1 MVVQIVPNT
10 SLHTCR
16 HWRKLTMT
24 IAIMSATLMQHARSV
39 TNMLMPFEHMLCL
52 WALRFHFWV
61 AVLVVKVIHARAYH
75 ARIAADISWKFTSD
89 LSLSSML
96 ADSCR
101 LICMLQFKRIEEIE
115 GMPANTL
122 LDVLGILESVGDFA
136 TLTLKNATEQ
146 TKRSVVLRDNSN
158 RSIELTLWGSFAS
171 DPGDQ
176 LAQVRA
182 LLCWQ

>member
-1 MVVQIVPNT
+1 MVVT
-10 SLHTCR
+10 DSSLC
-16 HWRKLTMT
+16 
-24 IAIMSATLMQHARSV
+24 
-39 TNMLMPFEHMLCL
+39 
-52 WALRFHFWV
+52 WALRFHCWV

-75 ARIAADISWKFTSD
+75 AGIAADMSWKFTSD

-96 ADSCR
+96 ADGCR

-182 LLCWQ
+182 LLAGNAFCERVTDWDTFDDMRLALRTVVSRTLSCWRYTRQLNYH